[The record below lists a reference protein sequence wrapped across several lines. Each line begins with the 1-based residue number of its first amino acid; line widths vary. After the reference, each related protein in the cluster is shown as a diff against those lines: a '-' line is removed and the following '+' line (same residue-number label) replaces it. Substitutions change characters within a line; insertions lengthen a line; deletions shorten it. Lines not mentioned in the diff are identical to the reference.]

1 MSFQRPSLPRGMRDF
16 LPAEMRRREHVFN
29 IIKIHFERY
38 GFDPLGTPILEKRET
53 LLGKYGEDAQPLI
66 YHAQHESG
74 KEALS
79 LRYDLTVPLARV
91 VAMHGNELP
100 LPFKRYQL
108 APVWRAE
115 RPQRGRY
122 REFYQCDADIVGSA
136 SVAAD
141 AELIA
146 LLSDILNSLGFG
158 TIGPSFQIRINN
170 RKLLHGIGEYAG
182 VDPSQLPGLYRSL
195 DKYERIGLEGVK
207 EELIEKGI
215 ANQAVDRLYQIL
227 LLGGNNQEAL
237 ELLQFELKS
246 IPSAQEGINEL
257 KTLKTLLEAYSILPS
272 NYLFDFTM
280 VRGLGYYTG
289 PIYEAIISKP
299 NLGSISGGGRYDQL
313 IGIFRRETIPTTG
326 LSIGVERILDLM
338 QELNLYPDDLAT
350 CPSDVFVSFMDDST
364 RTTAISLSQELRAV
378 GLRVEI
384 HLDDLGDIGK
394 QLRIADRKNIP
405 FVIILGIDELA
416 QNTVTCKRMAD
427 GEQQVWPRENFAEEF
442 ARTFAM

>member
-16 LPAEMRRREHVFN
+16 LPAEMRCREHVFN
-29 IIKIHFERY
+29 IIKKHFELY
-38 GFDPLGTPILEKRET
+38 GFDPLGTPTLEKRET

-100 LPFKRYQL
+100 LPFKRYQF

-122 REFYQCDADIVGSA
+122 REFYQCDVDIVGSA
-136 SVAAD
+136 SISAD
-141 AELIA
+141 AELIS

-158 TIGPSFQIRINN
+158 TKGPSFQIRINN

-182 VDPSQLPGLYRSL
+182 VDPSQLPDLYRSL
-195 DKYERIGLEGVK
+195 DKFERIGLEGVK
-207 EELIEKGI
+207 KELIEKGI
-215 ANQAVDRLYQIL
+215 ANQVVDRLYHLL

-237 ELLQFELKS
+237 DLLQIELKS

-257 KTLKTLLEAYSILPS
+257 KTLNTLLEAFSILPS

-313 IGIFRRETIPTTG
+313 IGIFRRESIPTTG
-326 LSIGVERILDLM
+326 LSLGVERILDLM
-338 QELNLYPDDLAT
+338 QELNLYPADLAT
-350 CPSDVFVSFMDDST
+350 CPSDVFVSFMDD
-364 RTTAISLSQELRAV
+364 RTKTAAISLSQELRAV

-384 HLDDLGDIGK
+384 HLDDFGDIGK

-405 FVIILGIDELA
+405 YVIILGTNEMA
-416 QNTVTCKRMAD
+416 QNTVTSKRMVD
-427 GEQQVWPRENFAEEF
+427 GEQRVWPRENFAEEF
-442 ARTFAM
+442 ARTFAL

>member
-29 IIKIHFERY
+29 IIKKHFERY
-38 GFDPLGTPILEKRET
+38 GFDPLGTPTLEKRET

-136 SVAAD
+136 SISAD

-146 LLSDILNSLGFG
+146 LLSDVLNSLGFG
-158 TIGPSFQIRINN
+158 IKGPSYQIRINN

-182 VDPSQLPGLYRSL
+182 VDPSKLPDLYRSL

-207 EELIEKGI
+207 KELIEKGM
-215 ANQAVDRLYQIL
+215 ANLVVDRLYQLL

-237 ELLQFELKS
+237 DLLQIELKS

-257 KTLKTLLEAYSILPS
+257 KSLNALLEAYSILPS

-338 QELNLYPDDLAT
+338 QELNLYPADLAT
-350 CPSDVFVSFMDDST
+350 CPSDVFVSFMDD
-364 RTTAISLSQELRAV
+364 RTKTAAISLSQELRAV

-384 HLDDLGDIGK
+384 HLDDLGDLGK

-405 FVIILGIDELA
+405 FVIILGMNEMA
-416 QNTVTCKRMAD
+416 QNTVTSKRMAD

-442 ARTFAM
+442 ARTFVM